1 LLITKKGLF
10 LSFLKTILFFAQV
23 KKHKAILT
31 FGEIIRDRRDNMN
44 LSIREVATEINI
56 DPSLLGKIE
65 RNERSPTDEQIELLA
80 DCLQLNLSDLK
91 ISILSDQV
99 VYKIFRTSNEM
110 EILKV
115 AEKKVKYLKKNEKNT
130 SI

>member
-1 LLITKKGLF
+1 MKKN
-10 LSFLKTILFFAQV
+10 KE
-23 KKHKAILT
+23 ILT
-31 FGEIIRDRRDNMN
+31 FGEIIRDRRDTMN
-44 LSIREVATEINI
+44 LSIREVASQINI

-65 RNERSPTDEQIELLA
+65 RNERPPTNEQVELLA

-99 VYKIFRTSNEM
+99 VYKILETSNEM

-115 AEKKVKYLKKNEKNT
+115 AEKKVKYLKNINEKNT

>member
-1 LLITKKGLF
+1 M
-10 LSFLKTILFFAQV
+10 

-31 FGEIIRDRRDNMN
+31 FGEIIRDRRDSMN
-44 LSIREVATEINI
+44 LSIREVATKINI

-65 RNERSPTDEQIELLA
+65 RNERQPTSEQVELLA
-80 DCLQLNLSDLK
+80 NYLKLNLSELK
-91 ISILSDQV
+91 ISVLSDLV
-99 VYKIFRTSNEM
+99 VYKIMETANEM

-115 AEKKVKYLKKNEKNT
+115 AEQKVKYLKNINEKNT